1 MKRRLISLLL
11 VLAVLL
17 AFDPGNVIGP
27 GGVNASEPEKLK
39 TDEGFVYQD
48 NGDGTATITDYDGT
62 ATDITVPNEINGL
75 KVTTIGRSA
84 FENKDLTKVVIQDG
98 ISIVGVGAFQ
108 NNKNLTEVKIPE
120 SVTEIGG
127 VAFQFTGLKEIYVP
141 IFQRHEK
148 TGNMPGEKI
157 RRSGRTGW
165 SY

>member
-27 GGVNASEPEKLK
+27 GGVNAAEPDKLV

-84 FENKDLTKVVIQDG
+84 FDPAV
-98 ISIVGVGAFQ
+98 
-108 NNKNLTEVKIPE
+108 
-120 SVTEIGG
+120 
-127 VAFQFTGLKEIYVP
+127 
-141 IFQRHEK
+141 
-148 TGNMPGEKI
+148 
-157 RRSGRTGW
+157 
-165 SY
+165 